1 MSLQA
6 SKRYSL
12 KDKIEI
18 PTAKKFIG
26 EVKRKE
32 SKKVKVEVKKK
43 K

>member
-12 KDKIEI
+12 KDKMNI
-18 PTAKKFIG
+18 PVAKKFIG
-26 EVKRKE
+26 EVK
-32 SKKVKVEVKKK
+32 KVKKEVKKK